1 MSGRE
6 KRPPEADVTGA
17 NLIEYLR
24 SMLVRFT
31 SQVSIAD
38 IERLTKRCETVGV
51 QFKLIQEMG
60 TSYLAIE
67 SADRAKIDELYY
79 QLRQLPIVEALV
91 RTGTVDD
98 PLAALEP
105 VKFKCGSKR
114 VGKDS
119 SPTLFAGSPYLES
132 QEQAVELA
140 GELAAIGV
148 SVYKAGPYR
157 VTETLSPKALYE
169 RTAGIVRDI
178 SSNAGIPSTGMI
190 EVLGPKTALAL
201 LQACALHVPG
211 RFLFESN
218 LRDQLASLN
227 LPVLLER
234 HPQASTELWLES
246 AGTIAAAGNPNV
258 ALVETG
264 VQGRSG
270 VEIDLVNLAR
280 LVETCP
286 LPVIVYSSRAA
297 CSAEEVRRISRGAL
311 GSGVAGIM
319 IDVHPNPLEGLL
331 TEGYCLSLE
340 EFRDLFQSLRPLL
353 V

>member
-1 MSGRE
+1 
-6 KRPPEADVTGA
+6 
-17 NLIEYLR
+17 
-24 SMLVRFT
+24 MLVRFT

-38 IERLTKRCETVGV
+38 IERLTRRCETVGV
-51 QFKLIQEMG
+51 QYKLIQEMG

-67 SADRAKIDELYY
+67 SVDRAKIDELYY

-98 PLAALEP
+98 PLAELEP

-132 QEQAVELA
+132 QKQAHELA

-148 SVYKAGPYR
+148 HIYKAGPYR
-157 VTETLSPKALYE
+157 PTASETLSPKALYE

-234 HPQASTELWLES
+234 HPQASTELWLEC
-246 AGTIAAAGNPNV
+246 AGTIASAGNPNV

-264 VQGRSG
+264 VQGKNG
-270 VEIDLVNLAR
+270 VEIDLVSLAR
-280 LVETCP
+280 LIETCP

-297 CSAEEVRRISRGAL
+297 SSAEEVRRISRGAL

-340 EFRDLFQSLRPLL
+340 EFHDLFQSLRPLL